1 MLFQDEASNLVD
13 VIKPDMKTAAPSA
26 IFPPLS
32 LPRLFLGRWLSGW
45 RVAAFLVSLITLVPL
60 VVVLSSFL
68 YPQSE
73 IWGHLSQHVLP
84 EILVNS
90 LWLVLGVAIGTG
102 LIGVS
107 LAWLTAVCEFP
118 GSRFFAWALMLPLAM
133 PAYVTAFVAI
143 GLLDFTG
150 PLQTLLREWFGTSSW
165 FPRIRSRGGV
175 IAVMTLALYPYVYLL
190 ARNAFLTQGKRA
202 LEAGQSLGL
211 SRNRGFINIALP
223 MARPWIA
230 AGIMLVLME
239 TLADFGT
246 VAIFNYDTFTTAIY
260 KAWFGLFSLSTA
272 SQLASI
278 LVVIVFVL
286 VAAEQHWR
294 GVRRY
299 HSGSKSVASKYRLNP
314 ALGWTVSLMIGLF
327 FCAAFVI
334 PLLQLLIWSA
344 QVFAEDFDARYPL
357 FVWHS
362 VLLSAMAAGLVV
374 VAALILSYAL
384 RLYRDW
390 PTRFFVRLSTLG
402 YAIPG
407 TVLAVGIFIPVA
419 WFDNQLL
426 AWLKPWAG
434 TGGSILKGTLTVM
447 LFAYVARFL
456 APGFN
461 AIDSAMQ
468 RITRS
473 QEEAARGMGLT
484 GWRLLARVHVPI
496 LRGGLLTAAL
506 MVFVDVMKEMPIT
519 LMTRP
524 FGWDTLAVRIFE
536 MTSEGQWERAA
547 LPAVA
552 LVIAGLLPVILL
564 TRQSEQ

>member
-1 MLFQDEASNLVD
+1 MKDVSSTASSPAPALVQ
-13 VIKPDMKTAAPSA
+13 
-26 IFPPLS
+26 PLR
-32 LPRLFLGRWLSGW
+32 LPRIALARWLTGW
-45 RVAAFLVSLITLVPL
+45 RLAAFLVSLVTLVPL
-60 VVVLSSFL
+60 VVVLSSFM
-68 YPQSE
+68 YPQSAA
-73 IWGHLSQHVLP
+73 WQHLSQHVLP
-84 EILVNS
+84 DVLLNT
-90 LWLVLGVAIGTG
+90 LWLSLGVAAGTG
-102 LIGVS
+102 MLGVT

-118 GSRFFAWALMLPLAM
+118 GRRFFAWALMLPLAM

-175 IAVMTLALYPYVYLL
+175 ILVMTLALYPYVYLL
-190 ARNAFLTQGKRA
+190 ARNAFLTQGRRA

-211 SRNRGFINIALP
+211 SRRIGFIRIALP
-223 MARPWIA
+223 MARPWIVG
-230 AGIMLVLME
+230 GIMLVLME

-278 LVVIVFVL
+278 LVLIVFAL

-299 HSGSKSVASKYRLNP
+299 HGSGRSQATTYRLKP
-314 ALGWTVSLMIGLF
+314 ALGWAISGLLGLF
-327 FCAAFVI
+327 FCVAFVV
-334 PLLQLLIWSA
+334 PLLQLFIWSA
-344 QVFAEDFDARYPL
+344 SVFADEFDARYPL
-357 FVWHS
+357 FIWHS
-362 VLLSAMAAGLVV
+362 VLLSGIAAALVV
-374 VAALILSYAL
+374 VAGLILSYAL

-390 PTRFFVRLSTLG
+390 PTRFFARLSTLG
-402 YAIPG
+402 YAVPG

-419 WFDNQLL
+419 WLDNSLL
-426 AWLKPWAG
+426 AWLPVL
-434 TGGSILKGTLTVM
+434 GGGDGSVLKGTLTVM
-447 LFAYVARFL
+447 LLAYVARFL

-473 QEEAARGMGLT
+473 QEEAARGMGLS
-484 GWRLLARVHVPI
+484 GWRLLASVHVPL

-524 FGWDTLAVRIFE
+524 FGWDTLAVRVFE
-536 MTSEGQWERAA
+536 MTSEGQWELAA
-547 LPAVA
+547 LPAVV
-552 LVIAGLLPVILL
+552 LVIVGLLPVMLL
-564 TRQSEQ
+564 TRQSGK